1 MARQVNAVTER
12 LRRSK
17 VDSPVDRRRDIER
30 PPGPRA
36 ADLPYRF
43 ATGGDICGYFVAV
56 EREYE
61 QIAHTRMLRDHLYI
75 LNDPEFIVEF
85 FLNHSRGN
93 MKGRALQG
101 AKAVLGT
108 GLLTSDGDFH
118 LRQRR
123 LVQPA
128 FHRDRVVSYAQT
140 MATITQRHEQRW
152 KEGATFDMVEDMSA
166 LTLAIVGE
174 TLFGADLTSDAAE
187 MNSALTEVLTGSGAR
202 LMMGG
207 GILRLPTPA
216 RRRSVESSA
225 TLDAIV
231 QRMVDDH
238 RRVGDTGD
246 MLSMLIAAQE
256 DGEGMSDEQ
265 VRDEAM
271 TLVLAGHE
279 TTAMAMSW
287 TWMLLARNPQV
298 AEWLHEELDSE
309 LAGRAPGF
317 EDLGAL
323 PRTHAVIAESM
334 RMYPPAWSMGRRVLE
349 DLTLGKWL
357 VPRGAMVLSSQYAL
371 QRSPRWW
378 DSPLTFRPQRW
389 IGADGAFSE
398 TNPGQPRGAWFPFG
412 WGNRRCIGEQFAWT
426 EAQLI
431 LATLAQRWEPQL
443 QQGHAVEPQPA
454 VTLRPK
460 GGLPVTLRRRS
471 GR

>member
-1 MARQVNAVTER
+1 
-12 LRRSK
+12 
-17 VDSPVDRRRDIER
+17 
-30 PPGPRA
+30 
-36 ADLPYRF
+36 
-43 ATGGDICGYFVAV
+43 
-56 EREYE
+56 
-61 QIAHTRMLRDHLYI
+61 
-75 LNDPEFIVEF
+75 
-85 FLNHSRGN
+85 
-93 MKGRALQG
+93 
-101 AKAVLGT
+101 
-108 GLLTSDGDFH
+108 
-118 LRQRR
+118 
-123 LVQPA
+123 
-128 FHRDRVVSYAQT
+128 
-140 MATITQRHEQRW
+140 
-152 KEGATFDMVEDMSA
+152 MVEDMSA

-174 TLFGADLTSDAAE
+174 TLFGADLTKDAAD
-187 MNSALTEVLTGSGAR
+187 MNHALTEVLTGSGAR

-207 GILRLPTPA
+207 GLLRLPTPA

-231 QRMVDDH
+231 QRMIDDH
-238 RRVGDTGD
+238 RRTGDTGD
-246 MLSMLIAAQE
+246 MLSMLISSQD
-256 DGEGMSDEQ
+256 DGESMSDEQ

-298 AEWLHEELDSE
+298 AEWLHEELDTV
-309 LAGRAPGF
+309 LGGRAPTF
-317 EDLGAL
+317 EDLGSL

-349 DLTLGKWL
+349 DLTLGEWL

-378 DSPLTFRPQRW
+378 DSPLAFQPQRW
-389 IGADGAFSE
+389 IGSDGAFGE

-443 QQGHAVEPQPA
+443 QPGHQVVPQPA

-460 GGLPVTLRRRS
+460 GGLPVTLRKRS
-471 GR
+471 R